1 MTWMTNTATAT
12 ATTTAATTAAG
23 AAGAA
28 SPNYGGYAAMILQAG
43 GAVTSAMGAG
53 ASARSAQ
60 SNLALQAG
68 NQRMQAIEA
77 AQQGQNEAF
86 AYRQQ
91 SLAALG
97 RAGAADFNA
106 VISEQ
111 GAQQALDQGQ
121 FEGSALSLKA
131 GQLKGTQRARLAA
144 SGVDLGQGNAAE
156 IQVSTDMMKALDMS
170 TIAANAARSAWG
182 YRVQAAN
189 YTWAAEAERL
199 TASQLNSNADLALS
213 QGGLRASAYNGQA
226 GVSDALAGAVSP
238 ISAIAT
244 SLLGSAGQVASSWY
258 RYSKET

>member
-1 MTWMTNTATAT
+1 MTWLTGTATS
-12 ATTTAATTAAG
+12 TAATSAAG

-28 SPNYGGYAAMILQAG
+28 SSNYGDYAAMILQAG

-60 SNLALQAG
+60 SNLALQAD
-68 NQRMQAIEA
+68 NQRMQASQA
-77 AQQGQNEAF
+77 AQQGQNAAF

-111 GAQQALDQGQ
+111 GAQQALAQGE
-121 FEGSALSLKA
+121 FEGVSLSLKG
-131 GQLKGTQRARLAA
+131 GQLKGAQRSRLAA
-144 SGVDLGQGNAAE
+144 SGVDLGQGSAAE
-156 IQVSTDMMKALDMS
+156 IQAGTDLMQALDMS

-213 QGGLRASAYNGQA
+213 QGGLLASAYTGQA
-226 GVSDALAGAVSP
+226 GVSDQLAGALSP
-238 ISAIAT
+238 MSAIAT